1 MWFSRT
7 GLSWVVAGALT
18 AGVLSTACIPTV
30 QNRPTTSVP
39 PADWLKPGRQTV
51 PSASMRRLAVRLRG
65 ADAEQTI
72 RRIYQWM
79 RANHKRFR
87 GDKGGVLRR
96 RTAAELFAK
105 RNYSGCGDWGLVLA
119 TLFRAAGLPTVFIEA
134 IQKDWAVQKR
144 QGTGG
149 GSYQGHVFL
158 EVRTAKGWVLV
169 DSTKPY
175 LWRKYNP
182 AEKNLPRDY
191 YVLAK
196 GRDSWSIGIHNQFQ
210 LQWAMDHLMEN
221 TPDSRYRDVSLPR
234 TELLT
239 SMVVFGMRDLVQ
251 RIRRGVGSA
260 AVRGLAPRRLGDW
273 LDDCK
278 KCEALAL
285 LPADLAP
292 REVKGFTG
300 VVGQFT
306 KLGPFGDL
314 VRSTPRWLSLPRGR
328 LCLYVRGTTAELLK
342 IARRHSNR
350 PLNAT
355 TCQGP

>member
-1 MWFSRT
+1 MRSIPKRISCVAV
-7 GLSWVVAGALT
+7 GAQAAVVLA
-18 AGVLSTACIPTV
+18 TACAPTL
-30 QNRPTTSVP
+30 RHRATTSVP
-39 PADWLKPGRQTV
+39 PADWLRPGRQTV
-51 PSASMRRLAVRLRG
+51 PSAAMRRLAKRLRG

-79 RANHKRFR
+79 RANRKPFR
-87 GDKGGVLRR
+87 GYKRGVLRR

-119 TLFRAAGLPTVFIEA
+119 TLFRAAGLPTVFVEA

-149 GSYQGHVFL
+149 RMYQGHVFL
-158 EVRTAKGWVLV
+158 EVRTPDGWVLV

-175 LWRKYNP
+175 LWRKYKP

-221 TPDSRYRDVSLPR
+221 TPETRYRDVSLPR
-234 TELLT
+234 TQLLT
-239 SMVVFGMRDLVQ
+239 AMVVFGVRDLVQ
-251 RIRRGVGSA
+251 RIRRVVGAAGVQ
-260 AVRGLAPRRLGDW
+260 GLAPRRLGDW

-278 KCEALAL
+278 KCAALAL
-285 LPADLAP
+285 LPVDLAA
-292 REVKGFTG
+292 REVKGFTA
-300 VVGQFT
+300 VVGQYT
-306 KLGPFGDL
+306 KLGSFADL
-314 VRSTPRWLSLPRGR
+314 VRSTPRWLVLPKGR
-328 LCLYVRGTTAELLK
+328 LCLYVRSTTAELLK
-342 IARRHSNR
+342 IARQHANR

-355 TCQGP
+355 TCQSP